1 MLLFVSIT
9 FIFWLQRDCRHVFCW
24 DCANSLHREG
34 AAIRGNCK
42 RCQQPVKDILQKKM
56 GEVFICEYE
65 DIARGAE
72 SDVQQPICSRAYFS
86 PRDLEAH
93 VNMRHRPQL
102 QIAVTAAIPQLQP
115 PPAAAVPTL
124 PAGPPL
130 FPLPSGQPLQP
141 LQPPSAAGV
150 GAEMKPAFLP
160 ASRGGLD
167 VDLRA
172 LASAAASAA
181 PVSVT
186 FSCLMNNSTLPFS
199 LSHSLAA
206 PPRAPATLLVNPAF
220 RGALP
225 PHSQQTAAFPPGAPG
240 ALPHRPEVDLTG
252 TAPHPQRPV
261 LFPPGPWDESSVK
274 PLVAGNPQQEMP
286 AHMRGASFTM
296 QQSVLES
303 APELR
308 ARFGA
313 TGEQSAPPASSTA
326 SVPQSGAP
334 TAATAVGAQ
343 RDPRQN
349 RAAASRVPA
358 TAAAVTA
365 AQSGAPQTSQPHQ
378 SSAVAPRATLSPAQS
393 QQAPSQ
399 PTSTSNL
406 QQPPAPGFE
415 SRLFLLPG
423 GQQPPLP
430 TYYKAPTSQGFTGE
444 QPKIEQASD
453 LSESGAERKEELVE
467 ETASEQLAPP
477 FGALEEQQF
486 YRPPMP
492 SPQFFPGQ
500 QPMGGP
506 PPGFATRGP
515 PPGAFF
521 AAPPNGPPGFGP
533 MGRPFFPRPMG
544 FAPPAGAGP
553 IPPGLPHWQSPPRAI
568 VTGPMPGRPPFRQ
581 PPFPPRTRYP

>member
-1 MLLFVSIT
+1 M
-9 FIFWLQRDCRHVFCW
+9 
-24 DCANSLHREG
+24 
-34 AAIRGNCK
+34 
-42 RCQQPVKDILQKKM
+42 KDILQKKI

-65 DIARGAE
+65 DIARGAA

-102 QIAVTAAIPQLQP
+102 QIAVAAAIPQLQP
-115 PPAAAVPTL
+115 PAVAAVPTL

-130 FPLPSGQPLQP
+130 FPLPGGQPLQP

-172 LASAAASAA
+172 LASAAAAAA

-186 FSCLMNNSTLPFS
+186 VSALMNNSTLPFS

-220 RGALP
+220 RP
-225 PHSQQTAAFPPGAPG
+225 PLSTHSQQTAAFASGAPG
-240 ALPHRPEVDLTG
+240 ALPHRPEVDLAA
-252 TAPHPQRPV
+252 TAPHPQRPG
-261 LFPPGPWDESSVK
+261 LFPPGPWDESNVK
-274 PLVAGNPQQEMP
+274 PLVARNPQQEMP
-286 AHMRGASFTM
+286 AHMRGASFPTQQM
-296 QQSVLES
+296 QQSALES

-313 TGEQSAPPASSTA
+313 AGEQSAPGAVSSA
-326 SVPQSGAP
+326 APFPPSGAP
-334 TAATAVGAQ
+334 TATTAVGAQ

-349 RAAASRVPA
+349 RAATSRVP
-358 TAAAVTA
+358 TAAAAATA
-365 AQSGAPQTSQPHQ
+365 AQSGAPQTSQPSQ
-378 SSAVAPRATLSPAQS
+378 SSAAAPQASLPPAQS

-406 QQPPAPGFE
+406 QQPSAPGFE
-415 SRLFLLPG
+415 TRHFLMPG
-423 GQQPPLP
+423 GQQPPQPIP
-430 TYYKAPTSQGFTGE
+430 TYYKAPTPQGYTGE
-444 QPKIEQASD
+444 QPKVEHQASD

-467 ETASEQLAPP
+467 ETAPEQ

-492 SPQFFPGQ
+492 NPQFFPGQ

-521 AAPPNGPPGFGP
+521 AAPPNGPPAPGFGP

-544 FAPPAGAGP
+544 FTLPAGAGP
-553 IPPGLPHWQSPPRAI
+553 MPPGLPHWQSPPRAI

-581 PPFPPRTRYP
+581 PPFPPRTRYPQ